1 MLRGSRGFALA
12 VAAAACFALVLAS
25 SAGAKT
31 VWLCKP
37 GLAHNPCTSS
47 MTATVE
53 SSTGP
58 AGVQHTSAARRPKID
73 CFYVYPTVS
82 GQPGVNA
89 NRKIEPE
96 ETVVAINQASR
107 FSQHCR
113 VFAPMYRQLTTSG
126 ILANPTRAQ
135 RALAYND
142 VLAAWHDYLKHF
154 NRGRG
159 VVLIG
164 HSQGSFVLDQLVKSE
179 VDKRAAER
187 RRLVSALLIG
197 GNIQVPIGKRVGGDF
212 KHVPACTRGSQTG
225 CVVGYSTFDT
235 TPPTDSLFGRVPGST
250 TRQVLCVNPASLSG
264 DHGRLRSYFTT
275 IAEPGP
281 LSAVTTPQF
290 SAPTPWVF
298 VPKLYSATCMNQ
310 GGASWLQVNHVAGDP
325 RPVVPPSLGPT
336 WGLHL
341 ADMQLAMGNLVSLV
355 KIESKAYLR
364 KRRG

>member
-1 MLRGSRGFALA
+1 MS
-12 VAAAACFALVLAS
+12 
-25 SAGAKT
+25 
-31 VWLCKP
+31 
-37 GLAHNPCTSS
+37 
-47 MTATVE
+47 ATVE
-53 SSTGP
+53 LAGGP
-58 AGVQHTSAARRPKID
+58 AGVQHTSPARRPKID

-107 FSQHCR
+107 FSQPAVCTPR
-113 VFAPMYRQLTTSG
+113 CTGSRPRAASG
-126 ILANPTRAQ
+126 HPTEAQ

-179 VDKRAAER
+179 VDKRKAER

-298 VPKLYSATCMNQ
+298 VPKLYSARCMNQ

-355 KIESKAYLR
+355 KLESKAYLH